1 MVVAATVSHR
11 NRPVFHVFLDDED
24 DEARAGVG
32 LYFFR
37 LCDVGHHDDSY
48 DGTGCGS
55 HPHYFSST

>member
-48 DGTGCGS
+48 DGT
-55 HPHYFSST
+55 